1 MAEFE
6 LSVEI
11 EKVLK
16 DYTTGV
22 QVAVENAVEECGKG
36 LQKEIKA
43 AAPKRIGA
51 YKRGWRCEISEGGRG
66 GKQATVKNATNYQL
80 THLLEK
86 GHKKRGGKGRVKA
99 YVHIAPAAEKWT
111 GKFEQMCKEACKGK

>member
-1 MAEFE
+1 MAG
-6 LSVEI
+6 LDLTAEI
-11 EKVLK
+11 TAALK
-16 DYTTGV
+16 EYTGAV
-22 QVAVENAVEECGKG
+22 MDGIDKAVETCGKG
-36 LQKEIKA
+36 MRKEIA
-43 AAPKRIGA
+43 GA
-51 YKRGWRCEISEGGRG
+51 GPSLSGDYGKGWRCKISDHGRG
-66 GKQATVKNATNYQL
+66 NKSARVHNKTDYQL